1 MRGWLTPSLT
11 YCFHGAEAI
20 CILKTV
26 NCTGTKK
33 KMSLF
38 IHIILFQL
46 FIIAFIYIVTNNLGQ
61 TDFFIK
67 HVAPDDNTRHHV
79 LLVPVTFL

>member
-1 MRGWLTPSLT
+1 
-11 YCFHGAEAI
+11 
-20 CILKTV
+20 
-26 NCTGTKK
+26 
-33 KMSLF
+33 MSLF

-46 FIIAFIYIVTNNLGQ
+46 FIIAFIYILTNNLGH

-67 HVAPDDNTRHHV
+67 HVAPDNNTQHHV